1 MTGKTPEVYAL
12 EVLAEHDRLS
22 GERYRAFEAQL
33 TRIEAHTKALTAR
46 VIGMDRTLNEV
57 AELLQDFAAAMAAA
71 AEEEEPLPAPA
82 DQGSI
87 LAEAISK
94 LAGEQDQED
103 ELEFPAWGA
112 PKKQKGK

>member
-1 MTGKTPEVYAL
+1 MQT
-12 EVLAEHDRLS
+12 D
-22 GERYRAFEAQL
+22 QL
-33 TRIEAHTKALTAR
+33 TRIEAHMKALTAR

-57 AELLQDFAAAMAAA
+57 AETLQDFAAAMAAA
-71 AEEEEPLPAPA
+71 AEEEEPQAIDPA

>member
-1 MTGKTPEVYAL
+1 MTGRDPVAYVL
-12 EVLAEHDRLS
+12 ELVKAHDKLT
-22 GERYRAFEAQL
+22 GERL
-33 TRIEAHTKALTAR
+33 AR
-46 VIGMDRTLNEV
+46 LEEKVDMTL
-57 AELLQDFAAAMAAA
+57 ELLQDFAAAMAAA
-71 AEEEEPLPAPA
+71 AEEEPPPAPA

>member
-1 MTGKTPEVYAL
+1 MTGKDPVAYVL
-12 EVLAEHDRLS
+12 ELVKAHDKLT
-22 GERYRAFEAQL
+22 GERLARLEAK
-33 TRIEAHTKALTAR
+33 ID
-46 VIGMDRTLNEV
+46 MTL
-57 AELLQDFAAAMAAA
+57 ELLQDFAAAMAAA